1 MTEAT
6 SSLRNSL
13 PTLFFAKEP
22 EHLDPVPTVS
32 ALFSASPLAVALFEG
47 ASLRHRWANGKWAQH
62 LSPQLTA
69 GELEGT
75 PLPSLLHEGET
86 PLLAVIRRAQQTNE
100 PQKFEKLQ
108 VRGFRGELS
117 LHGVALPWH
126 GRVLLQLQEQ
136 PRRENRRLHGTIG
149 SFAEQVLEQIPHP
162 VVVLSRTGRVLRANN
177 RARTRFGVQQG
188 QRGADVL
195 KTLELRDESE
205 RLVRENAV
213 PVLRTLRGETV
224 EMRGSVRDRLF
235 GERRECILYGGPLL
249 QQGKVAAS
257 LVSCIDITELRR
269 LERAKDEFLNIAAH
283 ELKTPLTAVRAYL
296 QLSQRKGLADP
307 SAEGLIQGALAGT
320 YRMQRLIADM
330 LDSARLDTGRL
341 RLQIERVDI
350 CKLILDLEERQRR
363 NLEDQ
368 RTIDVDVEGS
378 MFVEGDFVRLEQIV
392 GSLLSNAIRHGPP
405 GQPVQIRASRDG
417 GCVLIEI
424 EDRGIGVK
432 KDQAEKIF
440 ERLFRGDTAP
450 GDGLGLGLFLARQL
464 AELHG
469 GSVGVDPDKQGGA
482 RFFVRLPLAD

>member
-6 SSLRNSL
+6 SLRNPT
-13 PTLFFAKEP
+13 PTLFFATEP
-22 EHLDPVPTVS
+22 DHLDPVPTVS
-32 ALFSASPLAVALFEG
+32 ALFDASPLAVALLEG
-47 ASLRHRWANGKWAQH
+47 SSLRHRWANDRWAQRLSTH
-62 LSPQLTA
+62 LGPA
-69 GELEGT
+69 ELEGK
-75 PLPSLLHEGET
+75 PLAQLLHEGEA
-86 PLLAVIRRAQQTNE
+86 PLLAVIRRAQLGNE
-100 PQKFEKLQ
+100 PQTFDKLH

-117 LHGVALPWH
+117 LSGVAIPWH
-126 GRVLLQLQEQ
+126 GKVLLQLQEQ
-136 PRRENRRLHGTIG
+136 IRREGRRLQGTIG

-177 RARTRFGVQQG
+177 RARTRFGIQQG
-188 QRGADVL
+188 QRGAGVL
-195 KTLELRDESE
+195 QAMELRDESD
-205 RLVRENAV
+205 RPVGENAV

-224 EMRGSVRDRLF
+224 EFRGSVRDRLF

-249 QQGKVAAS
+249 QQGKIAAS

-307 SAEGLIQGALAGT
+307 SSEGLIQGALAGT
-320 YRMQRLIADM
+320 YRMQRLISDM

-341 RLQIERVDI
+341 RLQIEKVDI
-350 CKLILDLEERQRR
+350 CKLILDVEERQRR
-363 NLEDQ
+363 HLEDN
-368 RTIDVDVEGS
+368 RTIDVDLEGPLY
-378 MFVEGDFVRLEQIV
+378 VEGDPIRLEQIV

-405 GQPVQIRASRDG
+405 GQPVRIAARQDG

-424 EDRGIGVK
+424 EDRGVGVK
-432 KDQAEKIF
+432 KCDAEKIF
-440 ERLFRGDTAP
+440 QRLFRGDTAP

-469 GSVGVDPDKQGGA
+469 GSVGVDPDKVDGA
-482 RFFVRLPLAD
+482 RFFVRLPLA